1 MKATKT
7 SAKAAKAMK
16 EKKAPAMKEKK
27 AAAMKATKAMKEK
40 KAAAMK
46 EKKAAAMKA
55 TKAMKVVMAEQP
67 MSPRKIHKK
76 SWGALHRGKYYE
88 WQLKSIVRKGDQ
100 INEVWAGKL
109 LPAADRG

>member
-1 MKATKT
+1 MVAMAMKATKT

-27 AAAMKATKAMKEK
+27 AAAMKATKAMK
-40 KAAAMK
+40 
-46 EKKAAAMKA
+46 
-55 TKAMKVVMAEQP
+55 VVMAEQP
-67 MSPRKIHKK
+67 MPPRKIHKK

-100 INEVWAGKL
+100 VKEEWTGKL
-109 LPAADRG
+109 LPAAERG